1 MASEGED
8 DDDVIQLFCCV
19 WKYLFLFFFFGCTQK
34 QKKSEKVAKE
44 LSDLLSLSS
53 AHVKGLDK
61 TSGSPTPIQQK
72 RKFSQ
77 TFRQNKTSNEIMGNA
92 FFFWNGCDQ
101 TWSEIAYRVHI
112 I

>member
-1 MASEGED
+1 MFENIYFS
-8 DDDVIQLFCCV
+8 
-19 WKYLFLFFFFGCTQK
+19 FFFGCTQK

-92 FFFWNGCDQ
+92 FFF
-101 TWSEIAYRVHI
+101 
-112 I
+112 